1 MRNDW
6 AGDHRE
12 DMPLPPLPTKRTS
25 RLSAW
30 AALGIPQCSVNG
42 ARDRVRISRLK
53 RSKREPTATLS
64 VNAPAAL
71 IKQIDALADHYD
83 VSRAQ
88 AVRRLIEDG
97 LKRPRAV

>member
-1 MRNDW
+1 M
-6 AGDHRE
+6 
-12 DMPLPPLPTKRTS
+12 
-25 RLSAW
+25 
-30 AALGIPQCSVNG
+30 
-42 ARDRVRISRLK
+42 
-53 RSKREPTATLS
+53 S

-97 LKRPRAV
+97 LKRHGPV